1 MSVVKHFI
9 EDSIKKTEIDEFLQN
24 EFERAGYGGVSI
36 TKTPLGTHLVIY
48 TMRPGLVIGRGGET
62 IRALAQVLE
71 EKFQLPSPQISVAE
85 IEIPE
90 LNAYVVASR
99 IASALKRGVH
109 YRRAGFW
116 GLTQTME
123 AGALG
128 AEIIISGK
136 LRTDR
141 ARYEKFR
148 TGYLPK
154 SGEPPRRYM
163 RKAELHVQ
171 LKPGILGVKV
181 RLIPPDAQ
189 FPDQVKVHVIEEEE
203 SEPITETTSMEEP
216 IAAKEKAPEPEEK
229 APVKEKPAPP
239 AVEEKAVTKEKVAE
253 PEAPKVEQKPV
264 AEKPAAKKKVK
275 TEAAKVAEEKKAT
288 KKKVSKPETPAKAKK
303 PAEKK
308 AEPKATEAVVVE
320 KEKKTAKKKV
330 SKPKSPAKAK
340 KASPKKK
347 AKTKEVAEEKEKAP
361 KKKTIK
367 PKVSAVKEEKPP
379 KKKPAKKKVTKPKAS
394 KVKEKAAPKKK
405 AAKAKTT
412 PAKEKK
418 ATKKKVAKPKATS
431 AKEKK
436 EAEK

>member
-9 EDSIKKTEIDEFLQN
+9 EDSIKKAEINEFLRN

-62 IRALAQVLE
+62 IRALATVLE

-116 GLTQTME
+116 GLNQAMD

-148 TGYLPK
+148 AGYLPK
-154 SGEPPRRYM
+154 SGEPPRKYM

-171 LKPGILGVKV
+171 MKPGTLGVKV
-181 RLIPPDAQ
+181 RLIPPEAE
-189 FPDQVKVHVIEEEE
+189 FPDQVKIQIIEEELE
-203 SEPITETTSMEEP
+203 NETEREIVEETVVTEETVAEPAVSP
-216 IAAKEKAPEPEEK
+216 VEEK
-229 APVKEKPAPP
+229 VVTKAKVAEPAAAPVKEK
-239 AVEEKAVTKEKVAE
+239 VVTEKKVAKAKVHSTDQKVVTGEKVVKT
-253 PEAPKVEQKPV
+253 KVPPVAKKPV
-264 AEKPAAKKKVK
+264 AEKKVEK
-275 TEAAKVAEEKKAT
+275 KVAE
-288 KKKVSKPETPAKAKK
+288 
-303 PAEKK
+303 
-308 AEPKATEAVVVE
+308 
-320 KEKKTAKKKV
+320 
-330 SKPKSPAKAK
+330 
-340 KASPKKK
+340 
-347 AKTKEVAEEKEKAP
+347 
-361 KKKTIK
+361 
-367 PKVSAVKEEKPP
+367 PKVS
-379 KKKPAKKKVTKPKAS
+379 
-394 KVKEKAAPKKK
+394 
-405 AAKAKTT
+405 

-418 ATKKKVAKPKATS
+418 VSKKKVAKTKAPS
-431 AKEKK
+431 AEEKK
-436 EAEK
+436 EAGE